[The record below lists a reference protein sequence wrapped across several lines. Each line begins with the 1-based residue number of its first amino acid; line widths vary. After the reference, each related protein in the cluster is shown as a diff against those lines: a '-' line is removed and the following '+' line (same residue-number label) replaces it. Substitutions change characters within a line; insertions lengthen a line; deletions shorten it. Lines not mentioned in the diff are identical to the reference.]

1 MWPQLFC
8 QFREFFQTGQETKCD
23 ISRSFH
29 QRFCD
34 STCFTLEFTVRL
46 TKSFSVAHREAFMSV
61 GTFDPN
67 QLHAQAKPIDGQLRQ
82 QAVEIA
88 QRQATGAGQLD
99 LSDDE
104 VSDLQPLLTHSG
116 WFEAAQELSMADVV
130 GLIRLF
136 TLGEGQFSGWQA
148 GAKSPVVAL
157 AKTLKQRREMT
168 PELTAWIK
176 QNTDNRYLPHGDL
189 MDRL

>member
-1 MWPQLFC
+1 
-8 QFREFFQTGQETKCD
+8 
-23 ISRSFH
+23 
-29 QRFCD
+29 
-34 STCFTLEFTVRL
+34 
-46 TKSFSVAHREAFMSV
+46 MSV

-67 QLHAQAKPIDGQLRQ
+67 QLNAQARPIDGQLLQ

-88 QRQATGAGQLD
+88 QRQSSSAAQLD

-104 VSDLQPLLTHSG
+104 ASDLQPLLTHAG
-116 WFEAAQELSMADVV
+116 WLEAAQELPMTDVV

-136 TLGEGQFSGWQA
+136 TLGEGQFSSWQA

-157 AKTLKQRREMT
+157 VKTLKKRREMT